1 MPEIQI
7 NIITILIAVIVN
19 FFFGFLW
26 FSVLFK
32 KVWAKEMGFEA
43 VEKVPKK
50 VLFKSL
56 GLVLIGYFLLAFALT
71 QQIALYN
78 PETWGLAASNLSSVE
93 RVIEIVFCVWLGF
106 FVPPLLN
113 NVAWAKHS
121 WKLFAINASYHLL
134 ALSLVAKILIYLD

>member
-7 NIITILIAVIVN
+7 NIITILIAVVAN

-43 VEKVPKK
+43 NEEVPKK

-56 GLVLIGYFLLAFALT
+56 GLALIGYFLLAFALT

-78 PETWGLAASNLSSVE
+78 PETWGLGASNLSNAE
-93 RVIEIVFCVWLGF
+93 RIIEVVFCVWLGF
-106 FVPPLLN
+106 FVPMLLN

-121 WKLFAINASYHLL
+121 WKLFAINASYHLF

>member
-7 NIITILIAVIVN
+7 DIITILIAVVAN
-19 FFFGFLW
+19 FFFGYLW

-32 KVWAKEMGFEA
+32 KAWAKEMGFEA
-43 VEKVPKK
+43 NEEVPKK
-50 VLFKSL
+50 VLCKSL
-56 GLVLIGYFLLAFALT
+56 SLSLIGYFLLAFALS
-71 QQIALYN
+71 QQIAVYN
-78 PETWGLAASNLSSVE
+78 PETWGLDVSNLSSIE
-93 RVIEIVFCVWLGF
+93 RVIEVVLCVWLGF
-106 FVPPLLN
+106 FVPILLN